1 MRLHTPRITG
11 SLAVSSSILTID
23 TLGSVSGSA
32 TSTGSF
38 GSVYGLNLNDAGMS
52 ISSVSLVSS
61 SIATR
66 FDSRETDMTLA
77 TASIAALTASI
88 SRLNTEISTDD
99 TDMTLAT
106 ASIALN
112 ESNMTLATASIAAI
126 TASLG
131 QPVNTD
137 SNVTFNDI
145 NSTGTITAVE
155 VHTTFVSS
163 SITVASGSNNFGDD
177 TSDHH
182 SFTGSVSISS
192 SLSVTESISTN
203 KVQALTGEGLELF
216 DDGGNGIFIEDGG
229 QVGINTTSP
238 DKLLHVN
245 AADGEQDNTSVAKF
259 VNLESTSGR
268 SKGVD
273 IQAGTSNDDYMLSM
287 DDQSGSTK
295 FRFTGAGNLG
305 IGTASP
311 GDYSTSADNLVVKDA
326 AHAGITIASPSNKSG
341 NLFFADGDDNS
352 DNQVYE
358 GFIQYDHGN
367 NVTDAMMFGTAGAE
381 RMRIASD
388 GKVGINTANPVR
400 ALSVSYGAAKTSTDT
415 AYAMSIQSNESANQ
429 AALQFYAVGG
439 ASAAVRKWQLQT
451 TEVGVANSGI
461 IEFQPDGGDVRFP
474 NGILFGSDTA
484 AANELDDYEEGTWT
498 PAILYQNASGVSL
511 DYATDGFQVG
521 RYTKIGNVVHARFSI
536 QVDISGSPVNDNIS
550 ISGFPF
556 TSINV
561 TNFEGAGVA
570 DQLMITGKANYALSM
585 GGNSTNAGMILSSIS
600 GNQGDEIG
608 TRDNYRFNGGV
619 TYLAA

>member
-400 ALSVSYGAAKTSTDT
+400 PLSVSYGAAKTSTDT
-415 AYAMSIQSNESANQ
+415 AYAMAIQSNESANQ
-429 AALQFYAVGG
+429 AALQFYVVGG
-439 ASAAVRKWQLQT
+439 ASAAVRRFQIQSG
-451 TEVGVANSGI
+451 EVGVANSGI

-521 RYTKIGNVVHARFSI
+521 RYTKIGNVVHARLSI

-585 GGNSTNAGMILSSIS
+585 GGNSTVAGMILSSIS

>member
-415 AYAMSIQSNESANQ
+415 AYAMAIQSNESANQ
-429 AALQFYAVGG
+429 AALQFYVVGG
-439 ASAAVRKWQLQT
+439 ASAAVRRFQIQSG
-451 TEVGVANSGI
+451 EVGVANSGI

-474 NGILFGSDTA
+474 NGILFGSDTT

-521 RYTKIGNVVHARFSI
+521 RYTKIGNVVHARLSI

-585 GGNSTNAGMILSSIS
+585 GGNSTSAGMILSSIS

>member
-311 GDYSTSADNLVVKDA
+311 GD
-326 AHAGITIASPSNKSG
+326 
-341 NLFFADGDDNS
+341 
-352 DNQVYE
+352 
-358 GFIQYDHGN
+358 
-367 NVTDAMMFGTAGAE
+367 
-381 RMRIASD
+381 
-388 GKVGINTANPVR
+388 
-400 ALSVSYGAAKTSTDT
+400 
-415 AYAMSIQSNESANQ
+415 
-429 AALQFYAVGG
+429 
-439 ASAAVRKWQLQT
+439 
-451 TEVGVANSGI
+451 
-461 IEFQPDGGDVRFP
+461 
-474 NGILFGSDTA
+474 
-484 AANELDDYEEGTWT
+484 
-498 PAILYQNASGVSL
+498 
-511 DYATDGFQVG
+511 
-521 RYTKIGNVVHARFSI
+521 
-536 QVDISGSPVNDNIS
+536 
-550 ISGFPF
+550 
-556 TSINV
+556 
-561 TNFEGAGVA
+561 
-570 DQLMITGKANYALSM
+570 
-585 GGNSTNAGMILSSIS
+585 
-600 GNQGDEIG
+600 
-608 TRDNYRFNGGV
+608 
-619 TYLAA
+619 